1 LTPVARLP
9 ICGRVTGIRRI
20 GANRC
25 MGGHRRGQDAQER
38 VLATPGGSYMRVIV
52 VGSGVVGASCA
63 YTASCLGAEVLLADA
78 AMPGQ
83 ATAAGAGIVCPWT
96 SALAD
101 DPVWYDLACASVRY
115 LPGLV
120 DELAEHGPADV
131 GYRQVGA
138 LIQVDSA
145 EEQQEVRQRLLARR
159 AGAPEIGDVTAL
171 TGAEARGLFPPL
183 REDRAAV
190 SVAGACRVDGRRLA
204 DALAR
209 GAVARG
215 AVITAGSAQLV
226 CQRGRVAGVM
236 VKGQVIEADAVVAA
250 TGAWTASFLEPAG
263 IRVAVTPQ
271 RGQIVHLSV
280 EPADTRR
287 WPVVLPA
294 GSSHYLLAFDGSRVV
309 VGATRERGA
318 GYDNRVTAGGLEEV
332 LRHAFAAAPGL
343 ADARYLETR
352 VGFRPVGPDA
362 RPLLGPVPGVDG
374 LVVASGLGAN
384 GLTMGPYAGAIA
396 ARVALGQPTGIDLAP
411 VDPLRS
417 AEPAAAV
424 S

>member
-1 LTPVARLP
+1 
-9 ICGRVTGIRRI
+9 
-20 GANRC
+20 
-25 MGGHRRGQDAQER
+25 
-38 VLATPGGSYMRVIV
+38 MRVIV

-83 ATAAGAGIVCPWT
+83 ATAAGAGIVCPWS

-101 DPVWYDLACASVRY
+101 DPVWYHLACASVRY
-115 LPGLV
+115 FPGLV
-120 DELAEHGPADV
+120 DALAEDGPADM

-138 LIQVDSA
+138 LI
-145 EEQQEVRQRLLARR
+145 LARSAQEQR
-159 AGAPEIGDVTAL
+159 EVQQRVVARRVAAPEIGDVTAL
-171 TGAEARGLFPPL
+171 TGAEARALFPPL
-183 REDRAAV
+183 REDCAAV
-190 SVAGACRVDGRRLA
+190 WVGGACRVDARRLA

-209 GAVARG
+209 AAVARG
-215 AVITAGSAQLV
+215 AVITAGRAELV
-226 CQRGRVAGVM
+226 CQPGRAAGVM
-236 VKGQVIEADAVVAA
+236 VKGQLIEADAVVAA
-250 TGAWTASFLEPAG
+250 TGAWTRSFLEPAG
-263 IRVAVTPQ
+263 VALAVTPQ

-280 EPADTRR
+280 EPADTGR

-294 GSSHYLLAFDGSRVV
+294 GSGHYLLAFDGSRVV
-309 VGATRERGA
+309 VGATREDGA
-318 GYDNRVTAGGLEEV
+318 GFDRRLTAGGLEEV
-332 LRHAFAAAPGL
+332 LRQALAVAPGL
-343 ADARYLETR
+343 AGASYLETR
-352 VGFRPVGPDA
+352 VGFRPMGPDA

-396 ARVALGQPTGIDLAP
+396 ARVALGQPAGIDLAP

-417 AEPAAAV
+417 AQRAAAV

>member
-1 LTPVARLP
+1 
-9 ICGRVTGIRRI
+9 
-20 GANRC
+20 
-25 MGGHRRGQDAQER
+25 
-38 VLATPGGSYMRVIV
+38 MRVIV

-78 AMPGQ
+78 AIPGQ

-115 LPGLV
+115 LRGLV
-120 DELAEHGPADV
+120 GELTERGLADV

-138 LIQVDSA
+138 LIQVASED
-145 EEQQEVRQRLLARR
+145 EEHGVRQRLLARR
-159 AGAPEIGDVTAL
+159 AGAPEIGDVCAL
-171 TGAEARGLFPPL
+171 TGAEARVLFPPL
-183 REDRAAV
+183 REDRSAV

-209 GAVARG
+209 AAVTRG
-215 AVITAGSAQLV
+215 AVITAGRATLV
-226 CQRGRVAGVM
+226 CERGRAVGVM

-250 TGAWTASFLEPAG
+250 TGAWTGSFLEPAG
-263 IRVAVTPQ
+263 VPVAVTPQ

-280 EPADTRR
+280 EPADTGR

-294 GSSHYLLAFDGSRVV
+294 GSSHYLLAFEGSRVV
-309 VGATRERGA
+309 AGATREEGA
-318 GYDNRVTAGGLEEV
+318 GFDNRVTAAGLQEV
-332 LRHAFAAAPGL
+332 LRHALAAAPGL
-343 ADARYLETR
+343 AGSSYLETR

-362 RPLLGPVPGVDG
+362 RPLLGPVPGVDR
-374 LVVASGLGAN
+374 LVVATGLGAN

-396 ARVALGQPTGIDLAP
+396 ARVALVQPPGIDLAP
-411 VDPLRS
+411 LNPVRT
-417 AEPAAAV
+417 AEHAAAA

>member
-1 LTPVARLP
+1 MA
-9 ICGRVTGIRRI
+9 CG
-20 GANRC
+20 GA
-25 MGGHRRGQDAQER
+25 
-38 VLATPGGSYMRVIV
+38 ATPEGSFMRVIV

-83 ATAAGAGIVCPWT
+83 ATAAGAGIVCPWS

-120 DELAEHGPADV
+120 QELAERGPADV

-138 LIQVDSA
+138 LILARSA
-145 EEQQEVRQRLLARR
+145 QEQREAQQRILARR
-159 AGAPEIGDVTAL
+159 AGADEIGDVAAL
-171 TGAEARGLFPPL
+171 TGPEARGLFPPL
-183 REDRAAV
+183 REDCTAV
-190 SVAGACRVDGRRLA
+190 WVGGACRVDGRRLA

-209 GAVARG
+209 AAVARG
-215 AVITAGSAQLV
+215 AVITAGRAELV
-226 CQRGRVAGVM
+226 CQRGRAAGVM

-250 TGAWTASFLEPAG
+250 TGAWTGSFLDPAEVA
-263 IRVAVTPQ
+263 VAVTPQ

-280 EPADTRR
+280 EPADTGR

-294 GSSHYLLAFDGSRVV
+294 GSGHYLLAFDGSRVV
-309 VGATRERGA
+309 AGATREDGA
-318 GYDNRVTAGGLEEV
+318 GFDRRVTAGGLGEIMRQA
-332 LRHAFAAAPGL
+332 LAAAPGL
-343 ADARYLETR
+343 AGARYLETR
-352 VGFRPVGPDA
+352 VGFRPMGPDA
-362 RPLLGPVPGVDG
+362 RPLLGPVSGVDG